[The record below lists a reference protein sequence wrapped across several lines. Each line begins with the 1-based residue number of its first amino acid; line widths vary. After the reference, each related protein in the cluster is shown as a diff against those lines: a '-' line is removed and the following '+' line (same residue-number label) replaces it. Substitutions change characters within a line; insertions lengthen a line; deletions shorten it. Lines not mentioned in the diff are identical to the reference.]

1 MYICVRKGGHFR
13 VKKSKNKLV
22 APVLKWVGG
31 KRQLLGTL
39 TSLLPQRFTTYCEPF
54 VGGGAL
60 LFDLQ
65 PNTAYVNDINID
77 LICVYNVIKSDV
89 ESLITALQDYK
100 NETEFFY
107 SVRDWDRDK
116 EKYSSLSDVQKASRI
131 LYLNKTCYN
140 GLFRVNNAGEFNSP
154 FGNYRSPNIVNAS
167 TLRAVSSYLN
177 TAKVYL
183 TSLDYAEVLKT
194 LPKGTFVYLDPPYDP
209 VSDTSSFT
217 GYSKGGF
224 TRDDQIRLRE
234 CCDDLNA
241 RGLKFMLSNS
251 ATDFIKEQYAAYPI
265 TIVQAKRAVNS
276 DSTKRGEVSEVV
288 VRNYE

>member
-1 MYICVRKGGHFR
+1 MR
-13 VKKSKNKLV
+13 KSKNKLV
-22 APVLKWVGG
+22 APILKWVGG
-31 KRQLLGTL
+31 KRQLLETL
-39 TSLLPQRFTTYCEPF
+39 TPLLPERTTPYCEPF

-65 PNTAYVNDINID
+65 PKTAYINDIND
-77 LICVYNVIKSDV
+77 ELIRVYNVIKSDV
-89 ESLITALQDYK
+89 ESLIAALQDFK
-100 NETEFFY
+100 NEIAYFY
-107 SVRDWDRDK
+107 AVRDWDRDK
-116 EKYSSLSDVQKASRI
+116 AKYSTLPDIQKAARI

-140 GLFRVNNAGEFNSP
+140 GLFRVNSAGEFNAP
-154 FGNYRSPNIVNAS
+154 FGNYRNPNIVNAP

-177 TAKVYL
+177 STTIHL
-183 TSLDYAEVLKT
+183 MCRDYSEALKT

-234 CCDDLNA
+234 CCDELNA
-241 RGLKFMLSNS
+241 KGFKFMLSNS
-251 ATDFIKEQYAAYPI
+251 ATDFIKEQYAAYHI
-265 TIVQAKRAVNS
+265 TIVQATRAVNS
-276 DSTKRGEVSEVV
+276 DATKRGEVDEVV